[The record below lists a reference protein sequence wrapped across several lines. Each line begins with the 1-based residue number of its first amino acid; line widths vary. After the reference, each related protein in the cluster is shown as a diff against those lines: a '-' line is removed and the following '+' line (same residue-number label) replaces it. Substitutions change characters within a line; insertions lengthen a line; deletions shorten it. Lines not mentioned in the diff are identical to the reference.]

1 MKALI
6 IGTDRGIGKAL
17 RADLLLKGHEVTGTT
32 RVRENV
38 RDDTLY
44 LDLNEPT
51 PTHSKLPKLDVAYFC
66 AAMTKY
72 EDCRK
77 DELEARR
84 VNAVNP
90 SAIAKRLVESG
101 ARVVLLST
109 SAVLDCRIPRMT
121 VDRPRSPVSAY
132 GRTKAEAETAFLAL
146 GPKASVLRL
155 TKVLTPETGK
165 FPKWIGDL
173 SKGLLIE
180 CADDFRF
187 SPITLNDVV
196 HTLVSIGGQ
205 QEGGIF
211 HASAASDMS
220 YADAAWHIADRI
232 NVPRQLVQGRS
243 SRSLNIDADV
253 VTAYTSLDAT
263 RLGRMFSFLPPDP
276 RDVIDNVMG
285 SVFAAARK
293 ATILRAWP

>member
-6 IGTDRGIGKAL
+6 IGIDRGIGKAL
-17 RADLLLKGHEVTGTT
+17 RADLLSKGHHVTGTT
-32 RVRENV
+32 RVRKNV
-38 RDDTLY
+38 RDGALY
-44 LDLNEPT
+44 LDLNEAP
-51 PTHSKLPKLDVAYFC
+51 PAYSQLPNVDVAYFC

-77 DELEARR
+77 DVQTARR

-90 SAIAKRLVESG
+90 SAIAKQLVNSG

-109 SAVLDCRIPRMT
+109 SAVFDCRSPCMA
-121 VDRPRSPVSAY
+121 VDRPRCPASAY

-155 TKVLTPETGK
+155 TKVLAPDTGK
-165 FPKWIGDL
+165 FQEWIGNL
-173 SKGLLIE
+173 SKGLSIE

-187 SPITLNDVV
+187 SPIRLHDVV
-196 HTLVSIGGQ
+196 HALVSIGGQ

-211 HASAASDMS
+211 HVSASSDIS
-220 YADAAWHIADRI
+220 YAEAAGHIADRI

-243 SRSLNIDADV
+243 SASLNIGDDV

-263 RLGRMFSFLPPDP
+263 RLGRMFSFVPPDP

-285 SVFAAARK
+285 AVFASARQ
-293 ATILRAWP
+293 AIVVRT